1 MVSNSSYMAGELAP
15 ILTTLYSFYDVLFLP
30 LLSAGPYVAMGIF
43 SLALAGTFSIIYWFM
58 LDIEK
63 ADRIKEKMKE
73 HQDKMKEAREND
85 ENDKASEHMQK
96 SMKMNQKLMMEN
108 FKPMIGTVVFVALIF
123 PWLGATFAPTVQ
135 LSGTGPTHT
144 GNLTFAGQSAT
155 LTVDNST
162 DPATVSYQDQQVE
175 AAGSDRLQIFGSN
188 WEVEEF
194 KEHNGGFFSEPK
206 GKVIKTGVVFVEL
219 PFSIPVAEDTLNW
232 LGFYALLAM
241 PLTYIFRKALGVT

>member
-1 MVSNSSYMAGELAP
+1 MAGELEP
-15 ILTTLYSFYDVLFLP
+15 ILNTLYSFYDVFFLP
-30 LLSAGPYVAMGIF
+30 LLGSGPYIAMGVF
-43 SLALAGTFSIIYWFM
+43 SLILAGLFSLIYWLM

-63 ADRIKEKMKE
+63 ADKIKEKMQE
-73 HQDKMKEAREND
+73 HQDKMKEARKND

-108 FKPMIGTVVFVALIF
+108 FKPMIGTLVFVALIF
-123 PWLGATFAPTVQ
+123 PWLGATFAPTVP
-135 LSGTGPTHT
+135 LSGSGPVYT
-144 GNLTFAGQSAT
+144 GNLSFGGQTAT

-162 DPATVSYQDQQVE
+162 ENVTVSYEGQTVRTQGDE
-175 AAGSDRLQIFGSN
+175 RLQIFGSS
-188 WEVEEF
+188 WEVERF
-194 KEHNGGFFSEPK
+194 KMHSGGIFSEAK
-206 GKVIKTGVVFVEL
+206 GPVVKVGIVFVEL